1 MTIQSRYDPLKVSE
15 ITREKIEARNNK
27 TIPTVNRVGVQLQGS
42 RNAPKDTFR
51 PNDDSLKND
60 FFNMLMTPATANSTS
75 TPNKSNQSDFDA
87 TTHGTNE
94 FFSPQNKCEE
104 REKILPNSDFNFS
117 IVNSMAGE
125 VHIRGEF
132 INGKCLVRLTM
143 KSNLSLKEK
152 SVLAQMLRA
161 SLESKLNTELELKI
175 D

>member
-27 TIPTVNRVGVQLQGS
+27 TIPTLNRAVAQQQGP
-42 RNAPKDTFR
+42 RNLPKDTFR
-51 PNDDSLKND
+51 SNDDTLKND
-60 FFNMLMTPATANSTS
+60 FFNMLMTPATTNSTQ
-75 TPNKSNQSDFDA
+75 TRNKPDQSDFDA
-87 TTHGTNE
+87 STHGTNE

-104 REKILPNSDFNFS
+104 RKEIPPNSDFSFS

-143 KSNLSLKEK
+143 KSNLGLKEK